1 MPRIQDYS
9 RRATIPDTIPNAQMN
24 VGSAGALGEGAAKI
38 GNALQ
43 NLGGAIAQ
51 RAEQQR
57 KEDLHNSSLR
67 IGDLINND
75 QIDFEIGEKKKL
87 GTEAYKS
94 QYRVAAWQKTMQEK
108 YLDGITDPDLRTN
121 LQHHI
126 NAKALSLRDTLAGH
140 EAQQRGVVTEQTNL
154 TVLDTQMKAARSL
167 TGTLEGNINE
177 FSKAIGESPT
187 LSKEEKTNKI
197 MAGQSAIAEA
207 RLESLMASQPAEAK
221 RLLEKGH
228 FNNYLSGKSLDK
240 LRPEIDKFLNYE
252 NGRAAGDEVF
262 NNNIPKTMND
272 PINVD
277 AMRKQ
282 IPATLNESA
291 KAIAEKRIE
300 EKARELNA
308 ARTEKVNSYI
318 DNLWQR
324 VDDKQLGLTSAL
336 KDVDT
341 ADLPGDTRVKLKK
354 QVEHYFK
361 PPKDP
366 EEMLLKKIGQME
378 KLADLQEK
386 ISNGELRVQSLKD
399 GLRYAGDIGRENVSK
414 LVSFGKN
421 YEKALATPALAPG
434 QFDVVI
440 EELRNSGVKD
450 IPKKGTPEYKAM
462 QATLLDELVTKQVN
476 VGRILDD
483 VGVKKEFRSVLTTKV
498 PVNSRKFTWWGSP
511 VSDYFG
517 GMTTVEKKQWEIQN
531 PDAVDVVGFLRAE
544 LKREPTASEIATAK
558 SSYQKKTTRRDTKV
572 RANIGGG
579 YGAE

>member
-1 MPRIQDYS
+1 MPRIQDYN
-9 RRATIPDTIPNAQMN
+9 RRVTIPDTIPNAQMN
-24 VGSAGALGEGAAKI
+24 VGTAGLLGEGAAKV
-38 GNALQ
+38 GNALE

-51 RAEQQR
+51 RVEHQR

-67 IGDLINND
+67 IGDLINNE
-75 QIDFEIGEKKKL
+75 QIDFEVGEKAKL
-87 GTEAYKS
+87 GQDAYGS
-94 QYRVAAWQKTMQEK
+94 QDRVAAWQKTTQEK
-108 YLDGITDPDLRTN
+108 YLNGITDPDLRNN

-126 NAKALSLRDTLAGH
+126 NAKALSLKGALASH
-140 EAQQRGVVTEQTNL
+140 EAQQRSVVTEQTNIA
-154 TVLDTQMKAARSL
+154 TLDTQMKAARLQS
-167 TGTLEGNINE
+167 GTLEDNINE
-177 FSKAIGESPT
+177 FSKAIGASPS
-187 LSKEEKTNKI
+187 LSAEEKTNKI

-207 RLESLMASQPAEAK
+207 RLESLMTNNPAEAK
-221 RLLEKGH
+221 RLLESGY
-228 FNNYLSGKSLDK
+228 FNQYLSGKSLDR

-262 NNNIPKTMND
+262 NNNIPRTMND

-282 IPATLNESA
+282 IPSTLNESA

-300 EKARELNA
+300 EKAKELHA
-308 ARTEKVNSYI
+308 ARTEKVNLYV

-324 VDDKQLGLTSAL
+324 IDDKQLGLTSAL

-366 EEMLLKKIGQME
+366 EAVLLKKIGQME

-399 GLRYAGDIGRENVSK
+399 GLRYAGDIGRENVGK

-450 IPKKGTPEYKAM
+450 IPKKGKPEYKAM
-462 QATLLDELVTKQVN
+462 QATLLDELVTRQTATGKV
-476 VGRILDD
+476 LDD
-483 VGVKKEFRSVLTTKV
+483 AGVKSEFRRILTTKI
-498 PVNSRKFTWWGSP
+498 PVNAKQTFLGIPLYS
-511 VSDYFG
+511 
-517 GMTTVEKKQWEIQN
+517 TTDEKRQWEIQN
-531 PDAVDVVGFLRAE
+531 PQAVDIKGLLRSS
-544 LKREPTASEIATAK
+544 LKREPTDAEVKAAESAYLKK
-558 SSYQKKTTRRDTKV
+558 STRRDTKV
-572 RANIGGG
+572 RASIGGG